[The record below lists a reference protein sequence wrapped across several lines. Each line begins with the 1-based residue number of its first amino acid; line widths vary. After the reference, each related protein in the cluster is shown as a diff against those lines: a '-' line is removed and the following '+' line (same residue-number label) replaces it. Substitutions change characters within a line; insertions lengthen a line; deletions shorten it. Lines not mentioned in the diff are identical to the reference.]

1 MQRIKGLEKHPTIL
15 ECKKLNKTIVYSHPG
30 WRSHLIKHDE
40 IFKKVKEK
48 CDKTDRNVPYS
59 SEREKLTILSLL
71 NASYPNA
78 FLESVFIDKEIDFFN
93 NVKLTGSTLILTTPT
108 IYEGKEYKKSK
119 LLSENY
125 SEYIEEIT
133 RGIEYYLMPTYS
145 SKYFEKKHKISGVFY
160 NGKRAF
166 NSYNDFYQKY
176 IELIH
181 GKEIMFAGNDLGN
194 CLSQTIAQSLENIQ
208 KAIVLVNY
216 CGINY
221 SRQPKNYSQ
230 TELNKVINI
239 IIEHNNK
246 AMETNKIEKSNLIFI

>member
-15 ECKKLNKTIVYSHPG
+15 ECKTLDKTIVYSHPG

-40 IFKKVKEK
+40 IFKMVKER
-48 CDKTDRNVPYS
+48 CEKTNTQVPYS

-71 NASYPNA
+71 NASYPNQ

-93 NVKLTGSTLILTTPT
+93 NVKFTGSTVILTVPT
-108 IYEGKEYKKSK
+108 IWEKEYKKSK
-119 LLSENY
+119 LLSENF

-133 RGIEYYLMPTYS
+133 RGINYYLMPTYS
-145 SKYFEKKHKISGVFY
+145 SKYFEKKNKISGVFY
-160 NGKRAF
+160 NGKSAF
-166 NSYNDFYQKY
+166 SSYKDFYQKY

-194 CLSQTIAQSLENIQ
+194 CLSQTISQSLENIQ

-221 SRQPKNYSQ
+221 TKQPKDYSRK
-230 TELNKVINI
+230 EMEILMEIL
-239 IIEHNNK
+239 IEYNNK
-246 AMETNKIEKSNLIFI
+246 IMKTNKIEKSDLIFI

>member
-15 ECKKLNKTIVYSHPG
+15 ECKKLDKTIVYSHPG

-40 IFKKVKEK
+40 IFQMVDDKCKKIE
-48 CDKTDRNVPYS
+48 RELPYS

-78 FLESVFIDKEIDFFN
+78 FLEAVFIDKEIDFFN
-93 NVKLTGSTLILTTPT
+93 NVNFSGATLILTTPT
-108 IYEGKEYKKSK
+108 IYESNEYKMSK
-119 LLSENY
+119 MLSKYY
-125 SEYIEEIT
+125 SNYIEEIT
-133 RGIEYYLMPTYS
+133 RGTEYYLMPTYS
-145 SKYFEKKHKISGVFY
+145 SKYFEKKHKISGVFHR
-160 NGKRAF
+160 GRRAF

-176 IELIH
+176 IDLIH
-181 GKEIMFAGNDLGN
+181 NKEIMFAGNDLGN
-194 CLSQTIAQSLENIQ
+194 CLSQTIAQSLDNLK

-221 SRQPKNYSQ
+221 KKQPSDYSQ
-230 TELNKVINI
+230 KELNII
-239 IIEHNNK
+239 IDSIIEHNNK